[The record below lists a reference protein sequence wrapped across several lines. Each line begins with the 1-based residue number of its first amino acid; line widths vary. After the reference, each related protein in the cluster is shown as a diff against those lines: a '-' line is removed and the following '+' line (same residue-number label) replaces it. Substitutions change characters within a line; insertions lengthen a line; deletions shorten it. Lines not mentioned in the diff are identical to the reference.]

1 MKDLYLQKFGL
12 ALKKDL
18 KNESGWDMICKE
30 MQDPYPKMEERIC
43 TMKKFFVIFAMA
55 LMLFATSCGNRQAET
70 EVAVDSTAVEVV
82 DTTIDEPV
90 LVDTVTVDTSAGAVA
105 E

>member
-1 MKDLYLQKFGL
+1 M
-12 ALKKDL
+12 
-18 KNESGWDMICKE
+18 
-30 MQDPYPKMEERIC
+30 
-43 TMKKFFVIFAMA
+43 MKKIFAIIVMA
-55 LMLFATSCGNRQAET
+55 LMLVATSCGNRQAKT
-70 EVAVDSTAVEVV
+70 DVAADSTAVEVV

>member
-1 MKDLYLQKFGL
+1 MK
-12 ALKKDL
+12 
-18 KNESGWDMICKE
+18 
-30 MQDPYPKMEERIC
+30 RI
-43 TMKKFFVIFAMA
+43 FAIIAMA

>member
-1 MKDLYLQKFGL
+1 
-12 ALKKDL
+12 
-18 KNESGWDMICKE
+18 
-30 MQDPYPKMEERIC
+30 
-43 TMKKFFVIFAMA
+43 MKKIFAI
-55 LMLFATSCGNRQAET
+55 FAIVLVFATTSCGNKQVNTET
-70 EVAVDSTAVEVV
+70 EVAADSTAVEVV

>member
-1 MKDLYLQKFGL
+1 
-12 ALKKDL
+12 
-18 KNESGWDMICKE
+18 
-30 MQDPYPKMEERIC
+30 
-43 TMKKFFVIFAMA
+43 MKKFFVIFAMA

-70 EVAVDSTAVEVV
+70 ETEVAADSTAVEVV
-82 DTTIDEPV
+82 DTTAIDEAV

>member
-1 MKDLYLQKFGL
+1 
-12 ALKKDL
+12 
-18 KNESGWDMICKE
+18 
-30 MQDPYPKMEERIC
+30 
-43 TMKKFFVIFAMA
+43 MKKFFVIFAMA

-82 DTTIDEPV
+82 DTTA
-90 LVDTVTVDTSAGAVA
+90 TVDVATVDSTTVETTVESVA

>member
-1 MKDLYLQKFGL
+1 
-12 ALKKDL
+12 
-18 KNESGWDMICKE
+18 
-30 MQDPYPKMEERIC
+30 
-43 TMKKFFVIFAMA
+43 MKKFFALFAMA
-55 LMLFATSCGNRQAET
+55 LMFVATSCGNRQAET